1 MTSRGD
7 RPAGAQVNFIT
18 EKSKVCSKLRKQI
31 FLNQRNFANRAPAKI
46 SRDRCQS
53 GIIQIPSQSQRHD
66 RHTAHMRIKLR
77 QIVDCASQYLA
88 VINLWTKNNLR
99 VNLDPGLDELL
110 NLAGNVRALF
120 VDAKQISSDFEVG
133 RVLGNIL
140 RRESLFDHATHFVI
154 GDRSEGGVIPIKK

>member
-1 MTSRGD
+1 MLSRGNGV
-7 RPAGAQVNFIT
+7 PGAQVNFIT
-18 EKSKVCSKLRKQI
+18 EKSEVCSELRMEI
-31 FLNQRNFANRAPAKI
+31 FLNQRNLANRAPAKI
-46 SRDRCQS
+46 RRDGRQS
-53 GIIQIPSQSQRHD
+53 GIIQIPSQPQRHD
-66 RHTAHMRIKLR
+66 GHTAYVRIKLC

-99 VNLDPGLDELL
+99 VNLDPGIDQLL
-110 NLAGNVRALF
+110 NLAGNVRARF

-133 RVLGNIL
+133 RVHGNIL